1 MPLAHSA
8 IDTLRLVHGAG
19 FRHVPV
25 VAEELVVGI
34 GSAVDFLAVEHD
46 RLDDES
52 GFWER
57 IWPSE
62 RLPRQARRVTR
73 PASELSVRQE
83 NLACRP
89 GAEKTRR
96 AGPRDLRYGH

>member
-1 MPLAHSA
+1 MPLTHSA
-8 IDTLRLVHGAG
+8 IDTQRLVHNAG
-19 FRHVPV
+19 VRHEPV
-25 VAEELVVGI
+25 VAEELAVGI
-34 GSAVDFLAVEHD
+34 VSAVDFRAVEHD

-83 NLACRP
+83 NLADRS

-96 AGPRDLRYGH
+96 TDPRDFSDGH